1 MIDLAAVAALANRV
15 GDAVDRV
22 ILGKRDQVDLIL
34 VALLARGH
42 VLLQDVPGTGK
53 TMLARS
59 LAVALGLDFG
69 RIQCTP
75 DLLPNDITGVNIY
88 DPRDATFRFRPGPV
102 FAGIVLADEVNRAT
116 PRTQAALLEA
126 MQEEQVTVDGTSH
139 ALAEPFIVVAT
150 QNPVEFEGTFPLPE
164 AQLDRFLL
172 CTSLGYPD
180 RDEEAQLVT
189 RSSRRRS
196 TTEADAVTEAA
207 ELLSVMDVV
216 DGVHVEPDVAAYIV
230 EIVARTRRD
239 ESVVLGASTRA
250 SMALGAASRAAAAM
264 DGRDFVIPDDVKSLV
279 GPVLGHRIVLEPD
292 ARLRRL
298 TPAKVL
304 TAIVES
310 IDLG

>member
-1 MIDLAAVAALANRV
+1 MTDVAAVATLAGRV

-22 ILGKRDQVDLIL
+22 ILGKRAQVDLVL

-88 DPRDATFRFRPGPV
+88 DPRDASFRFRPGPV

-172 CTSLGYPD
+172 CTTLGYPD

-189 RSSRRRS
+189 RSSRRRPP
-196 TTEADAVTEAA
+196 TDVDAVTDAA
-207 ELLSVMDVV
+207 ELLAVMDVV
-216 DGVHVEPDVAAYIV
+216 DTVHVEPDVAAYIV

-239 ESVVLGASTRA
+239 DSVVLGASARA

-298 TPAKVL
+298 TPTRVL
-304 TAIVES
+304 SAIVES